1 VALSCGR
8 AVEAA
13 RRRRVA
19 GACAAGLFLLLA
31 SPTAAGD
38 PESAHEHASPLDR
51 PHTVAILEAG
61 IIALPDAPISAAF
74 QGGKTPFGPVGKG
87 DATVLAS
94 LHLLYRANREW
105 AFGANGVFAPNPT
118 SDPNFTVNGLTR
130 THSRS
135 YFLLGGEVR
144 YFPFSLRWL
153 DAWIGVTAGAV
164 IIADRFSTN
173 APPVASFLGT
183 TTVTVSTEGFAAGLQ
198 AGADYLI
205 TDQWIVGLALRA
217 DQWLL
222 PTNNQKPFSQESSC
236 DALGDCPTLTGGVK
250 AFEFGLTVGYQLAL

>member
-1 VALSCGR
+1 M
-8 AVEAA
+8 
-13 RRRRVA
+13 
-19 GACAAGLFLLLA
+19 
-31 SPTAAGD
+31 
-38 PESAHEHASPLDR
+38 
-51 PHTVAILEAG
+51 LEAG

-74 QGGKTPFGPVGKG
+74 QGGKTPFGPVGSG

-118 SDPNFTVNGLTR
+118 SDPNFKVNGLTR

-144 YFPFSLRWL
+144 YFPFHLRWL
-153 DAWIGVTAGAV
+153 DAWVGATAGAV
-164 IIADRFSTN
+164 IIADRFTTT

-198 AGADYLI
+198 TGADYLI
-205 TDQWIVGLALRA
+205 TDQWIVGVALRA
-217 DQWLL
+217 DRWLL

-236 DALGDCPTLTGGVK
+236 DALGDCPTLTGGVM